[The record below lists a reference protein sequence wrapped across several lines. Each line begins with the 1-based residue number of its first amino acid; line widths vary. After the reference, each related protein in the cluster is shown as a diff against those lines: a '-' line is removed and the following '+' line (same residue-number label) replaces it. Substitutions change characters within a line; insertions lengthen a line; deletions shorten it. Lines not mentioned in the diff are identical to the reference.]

1 MNSSGMPLIFSPDG
15 KAASRGFRHSHSQV
29 AMSAVLLC
37 QQLKGEMVV
46 FCHMEYNAGGNSR
59 DTYENYKKEG

>member
-29 AMSAVLLC
+29 AMS
-37 QQLKGEMVV
+37 
-46 FCHMEYNAGGNSR
+46 GGIIMSTVKR
-59 DTYENYKKEG
+59 GDGSILSYGI